1 MTKIEAL
8 VRVLEKAGR
17 RGEGRFW
24 YLSEMREVADLAVE
38 ALPELRELLGPE
50 EDVEYVCVGDELD
63 GFVTAK
69 PAKRSEGCG
78 DG

>member
-8 VRVLEKAGR
+8 VRVLERAGR

-38 ALPELRELLGPE
+38 ALPELKELMGSG
-50 EDVEYVCVGDELD
+50 DTTSIYVVLA
-63 GFVTAK
+63 AK